1 VVTGVNAA
9 YRFFELNTT
18 RPADWDSGWRV
29 LEKVLGHQL
38 DQGLAPG
45 EAPHVLNRGVALSF
59 LFCLALIVLLA
70 VKAPRRPRLLQLLFL
85 TIVAFLLTNK
95 VWSPQFSLWLVPL
108 ALLARP
114 RWRPLL
120 AWQAAEALVLFT
132 RFYFF
137 VRNSDPNRQKG
148 IDDWWFIAALGLRNA
163 VLLVLVGL
171 VVRDVLAPE
180 QDVVRA
186 DGVDDPAGGV
196 LDEAPDRDASWI
208 GRRLTRA

>member
-1 VVTGVNAA
+1 VRRRTRSTG
-9 YRFFELNTT
+9 
-18 RPADWDSGWRV
+18 
-29 LEKVLGHQL
+29 
-38 DQGLAPG
+38 
-45 EAPHVLNRGVALSF
+45 GVALAF

-70 VKAPRRPRLLQLLFL
+70 VKAPRRPRLMQLLFL

-95 VWSPQFSLWLVPL
+95 VWSPQFSIWLVPL

-120 AWQAAEALVLFT
+120 AWQAAEALVLLT

-137 VRNSDPNRQKG
+137 VRNSDPNGQKG

-180 QDVVRA
+180 RDVVRA

-196 LDEAPDRDASWI
+196 LDEAPDRDARWV
-208 GRRLTRA
+208 GRRLARA